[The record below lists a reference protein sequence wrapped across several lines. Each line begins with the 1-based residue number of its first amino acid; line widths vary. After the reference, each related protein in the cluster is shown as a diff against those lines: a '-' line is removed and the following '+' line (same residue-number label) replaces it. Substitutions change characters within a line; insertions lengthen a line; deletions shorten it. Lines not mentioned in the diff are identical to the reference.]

1 MRRRKTPLT
10 KSKEKMVKTPKK
22 FIAINSLCGWLVA
35 LCFMPAVAG
44 TAVGT
49 VTQVNGPLLLKRAD
63 GVIKA
68 IALNSFVEQGDTL
81 VTERNTYA
89 QLKFADDSEVTLRPD
104 TQLKIEVLA
113 YNAGAATN
121 MDTIFSLAKGA
132 VQIKTGAAARTTP
145 ENIKLVMPSLL
156 NPISSVMLD
165 RKAGTTFV
173 AEYVA
178 GSAASQ
184 LAGFDSRQLVARY
197 PAMLLASANVGYRS
211 DAPTLSLPKA
221 WAAAQQLAQLPPPLS
236 RSPPQPR
243 PRPPSSTGSGLAP
256 GLYVHVIDGMIQL
269 SNSGGVQQ
277 FAAGQFGF
285 TGSVVQPPMIVP
297 TNPGIKF
304 NPPPAFQSSTAPQSG
319 SSSNKPKTVDCE
331 VR

>member
-1 MRRRKTPLT
+1 
-10 KSKEKMVKTPKK
+10 
-22 FIAINSLCGWLVA
+22 
-35 LCFMPAVAG
+35 MPAVAG
-44 TAVGT
+44 MAVGT

-63 GVIKA
+63 GAIKA

-81 VTERNTYA
+81 VTEKNTYA

-121 MDTIFSLAKGA
+121 MDTVFSLASGA
-132 VQIKTGAAARTTP
+132 VQIRTGAAARTTP

-156 NPISSVMLD
+156 YPISSVMLD

-184 LAGFDSRQLVARY
+184 LAGFDSRHLVARY

-221 WAAAQQLAQLPPPLS
+221 WDAAQQLAQLAS
-236 RSPPQPR
+236 
-243 PRPPSSTGSGLAP
+243 PRPPSSTGSGLPP
-256 GLYVHVIDGMIQL
+256 GLYVHVIDGIINL
-269 SNSGGVQQ
+269 SNRGGVQNIST
-277 FAAGQFGF
+277 GQFGF
-285 TGSVVQPPMIVP
+285 TGSIVLPPVVVP
-297 TNPGIKF
+297 TNPGIRF
-304 NPPPAFQSSTAPQSG
+304 NPPPAFQSSTGPQSSG
-319 SSSNKPKTVDCE
+319 SSSSKPKTVDCE